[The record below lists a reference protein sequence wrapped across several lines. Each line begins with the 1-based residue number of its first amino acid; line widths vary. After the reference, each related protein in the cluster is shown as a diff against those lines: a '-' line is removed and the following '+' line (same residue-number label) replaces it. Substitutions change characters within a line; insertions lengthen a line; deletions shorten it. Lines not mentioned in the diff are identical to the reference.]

1 MALAGFISKI
11 VQSITR
17 TTFQFN
23 KTLDVLIDRFKDG
36 CPPYTELKALI
47 TQKNQIDGA
56 IQQIQQKI
64 ITLNKI
70 AAGSEIAADALS
82 KGKTVIK
89 QLPIP
94 SSIPPGVGLPL
105 SVMNNLSD
113 ALDNLGTL
121 IDKEKASL
129 DSIPEAL
136 DLISKDVGGVI
147 TKLKEFNV
155 AINICAEKDPNLTQ
169 EDLDDA
175 REEIGANTL
184 EIVEVLTNEDL
195 EELLNEPPGLLYGGY
210 YLRLNYINSEFSF
223 DKKQIIAQN
232 KESVND
238 EDNPSYNAGAAVE
251 ELLGDESF
259 SSSNIV
265 LVDEM
270 KWLIDTKDLIFL
282 PPPPVEDPLKAI
294 YRENQIII
302 LMSIYGADREE
313 AEELYEMAWE
323 YSQGRGPNASNYSY
337 LVEEAFNNS
346 RTILEQAVA
355 NEGYEFE
362 DGDRILDA
370 TLKKLFLPGVS
381 DSKLK
386 GLISQIRRNGTQM
399 YQLAESIGGDY
410 NRTGKR
416 WNNDGYEFEAAGLY
430 PYSERLAFTAE
441 SSYND
446 NTLGIEFVSLRPEMA
461 KRKYKMQAMFEAA
474 NSLSIFNPDISFN
487 DPLKDYFKSKGFG
500 YNTPIIN
507 TMSIIGDSNSPI
519 TVEELESL
527 YEYEKVYAESYMAN
541 NWDTNIDPWTTPDGV
556 NIDNFESYA
565 KTQLFLKLRTAL
577 GNNWYNSKAVF
588 ASELPFWYLDGN
600 PNSPSSYYNDPNYS
614 LDSSNLWYFEF
625 GKNGLPVP
633 TGS

>member
-1 MALAGFISKI
+1 
-11 VQSITR
+11 
-17 TTFQFN
+17 
-23 KTLDVLIDRFKDG
+23 
-36 CPPYTELKALI
+36 
-47 TQKNQIDGA
+47 
-56 IQQIQQKI
+56 
-64 ITLNKI
+64 
-70 AAGSEIAADALS
+70 
-82 KGKTVIK
+82 
-89 QLPIP
+89 
-94 SSIPPGVGLPL
+94 
-105 SVMNNLSD
+105 MNNLSD

-136 DLISKDVGGVI
+136 DLISKDVGEVI
-147 TKLKEFNV
+147 TKLNEFNV
-155 AINICAEKDPNLTQ
+155 AINTCAEKDPNITQ
-169 EDLDDA
+169 DDLKDA
-175 REEIGANTL
+175 REKVDINF
-184 EIVEVLTNEDL
+184 VEVLTNEDL
-195 EELLNEPPGLLYGGY
+195 EKLLNEPPGLLYGDY
-210 YLRLNYINSEFSF
+210 YLRLNYIEVSQTTLSAFNEDIAEGEGELFNATSIGTATLTNRSF

-238 EDNPSYNAGAAVE
+238 ENNPAYNPNRAVE

-265 LVDEM
+265 LVNEM
-270 KWLIDTKDLIFL
+270 KWLIDTKDLIF
-282 PPPPVEDPLKAI
+282 PPPPPTEDPLKAI

-313 AEELYEMAWE
+313 AEELYELAWE
-323 YSQGRGPNASNYSY
+323 YSQGRGPNASNYNN

-370 TLKKLFLPGVS
+370 TLKKLFLTGVS

-386 GLISQIRRNGTQM
+386 GLISQIRREGQKI

-416 WNNDGYEFEAAGLY
+416 WNNDGYEFDLAGLY

-487 DPLKDYFKSKGFG
+487 DPLKDYFKSKEFG
-500 YNTPIIN
+500 YNTPIVN
-507 TMSIIGDSNSPI
+507 SMSIIGDSNSPI
-519 TVEELESL
+519 TVEELDSL
-527 YEYEKVYAESYMAN
+527 YEIEKEYAENYMAN
-541 NWDTNIDPWTTPDGV
+541 NWDTNVDPWTTPDGV

-600 PNSPSSYYNDPNYS
+600 PNSPSSYFNDPNYG

-625 GKNGLPVP
+625 GRNNLPVP